1 MLTIYE
7 VLHAVPAFLFAYG
20 GFRAVFNHEIG
31 LIATLVVAAVVL
43 LGTWIFPPIVDKNIN
58 L

>member
-7 VLHAVPAFLFAYG
+7 IMHAVPAFLFAYG

-31 LIATLVVAAVVL
+31 LIATLVVATVVL
-43 LGTWIFPPIVDKNIN
+43 LGTWIFPPIV
-58 L
+58 